1 MIRIFFFWRK
11 VNDFAFTISCSYI
24 YIYIVAAEPRTIDAH
39 NVESLLNSDIRG
51 QQVLH
56 LYKKSKILDY
66 SNLSAVL
73 IDKTLLPDPNVK

>member
-1 MIRIFFFWRK
+1 MILRLLST
-11 VNDFAFTISCSYI
+11 VHI
-24 YIYIVAAEPRTIDAH
+24 YFIASEPRTINAH
-39 NVESLLNSDIRG
+39 DVESLLNSDIRG

-73 IDKTLLPDPNVK
+73 IDKTLQPDPNVR